1 MQRSDRNLQIFS
13 PKRKVLIQP
22 LHWTAVWQHQIVR
35 WYQISLVFIKDLSLH
50 KCSPPYNKLIK
61 TSRYRIL
68 ISISVTSDD
77 GGRVSS
83 RQKGDIN
90 KSTRTVYFPGMTWF
104 RSLLSVRYIV
114 ITADQS
120 LHISYLSG
128 SGTSIFSKN
137 VKRWARWIH
146 GNHACKGGG
155 INGTVFPLGE
165 INLSPKLISFDSLTS
180 ILIFWH

>member
-1 MQRSDRNLQIFS
+1 M
-13 PKRKVLIQP
+13 
-22 LHWTAVWQHQIVR
+22 WQQKIITR
-35 WYQISLVFIKDLSLH
+35 YQISLVFIKDLSLH

-68 ISISVTSDD
+68 ISISVLSND

-90 KSTRTVYFPGMTWF
+90 KSTWTVYFPGMTSF
-104 RSLLSVRYIV
+104 RSLLSVYYIV

-120 LHISYLSG
+120 IHISYLFG

-137 VKRWARWIH
+137 VLSWARWIH
-146 GNHACKGGG
+146 GNQACKGGG
-155 INGTVFPLGE
+155 INGTLFPLGE

-180 ILIFWH
+180 ILIF

>member
-1 MQRSDRNLQIFS
+1 MSLLIKLQAIISPSGLPMQRSDRNLQIFS

-22 LHWTAVWQHQIVR
+22 LHWTAVWQHKIVR

-137 VKRWARWIH
+137 V
-146 GNHACKGGG
+146 
-155 INGTVFPLGE
+155 
-165 INLSPKLISFDSLTS
+165 
-180 ILIFWH
+180 